1 MPRVPPNAFGAAF
14 GLSGLAGTWSAMAG
28 AGLAPQWIAQALLA
42 VAAVTWLAVLIGY
55 LASALG
61 RGVLRGDLTHPVLAP
76 FLSLAL
82 LTPMVLAS
90 AGIAPL
96 APAVG
101 TVLTDLFI
109 VLTVI
114 HGSWFTGQLIYGD
127 YALDQLHP
135 GYFLPTV
142 AGGLVAAM
150 SAAAVGQSVLGH
162 VMFGYGVVCWFVLGS
177 ILLARLFFRPAL
189 PAALTP
195 TLAIEVAPA
204 AVASLAWFGLNG
216 GGIDGIAQFLAGYG
230 MLIVLSQIR
239 LLPMFLRLRFSISFW
254 AFTFSWAAVASVVLH
269 WLVVTRPFGYLAW
282 AWIVVAAITALIGA
296 IAVRSIAALVSG
308 TLFTSNS
315 AAAPPAA
322 APPRQ
327 PEESVIGAGRPTDY
341 GSAGSRNSENWS

>member
-1 MPRVPPNAFGAAF
+1 MPRIPPNIFGAAF
-14 GLSGLAGTWSAMAG
+14 GWAGLAGTWSAAGG

-42 VAAVTWLAVLIGY
+42 IAAVIWVAALVAY
-55 LASALG
+55 LACALG
-61 RGVLRGDLTHPVLAP
+61 HGVLRDDATHPVLGP

-82 LTPMVLAS
+82 ISPMILAS
-90 AGIAPL
+90 TGIAPL
-96 APAVG
+96 APATG
-101 TVLTDLFI
+101 AVLTDLFI

-150 SAAAVGQSVLGH
+150 TAGAVGQPVLGH

-177 ILLARLFFRPAL
+177 IILARLFFRPAL

-216 GGIDGIAQFLAGYG
+216 GKIDGVAQFLAGYG
-230 MLIVLSQIR
+230 MLIVLSQVR
-239 LLPMFLRLRFSISFW
+239 LLPMFLRLKFTISFW
-254 AFTFSWAAVASVVLH
+254 AFTFSWAAVASVALH
-269 WLVVTRPFGYLAW
+269 WLVITRPSGYIAL
-282 AWIVVAAITALIGA
+282 AWIVVVAITVLIGA
-296 IAVRSIAALVSG
+296 ITVRSIVALAAG
-308 TLFTSNS
+308 TLFPPRPAAAPS
-315 AAAPPAA
+315 AAAPAL
-322 APPRQ
+322 Q
-327 PEESVIGAGRPTDY
+327 PQESVTGARE
-341 GSAGSRNSENWS
+341 AH